1 MRIICT
7 LLFSVF
13 ALTVHGQ
20 AAKKAKPQAAAPAPA
35 PAPKPA
41 DPCSLIKKDI
51 SEDKTTFDFQSPFDA
66 HEPHPVRITRNYST
80 NPEYSF
86 DNFFVVLE
94 LLGDIDNTYMTNS
107 KGEHVEKDESKVVIE
122 FADKSKIVDDTMKIN
137 HDVSEDKS
145 QSVRYV
151 YFPVTETNYK
161 DFATKQIVKIS
172 LAGYEQAVPVDST
185 NSFQKYLECIKAVKK

>member
-1 MRIICT
+1 MRLICT

-20 AAKKAKPQAAAPAPA
+20 AAKKAKPQAVAPAPVA
-35 PAPKPA
+35 KAV

-51 SEDKTTFDFQSPFDA
+51 SEDKTTFDFQSPYDV
-66 HEPHPVRITRNYST
+66 HELHPIRITRNYST

-86 DNFFVVLE
+86 DNFFIVLE
-94 LLGDIDNTYMTNS
+94 LLGDIDNAYMTNS

-151 YFPVTETNYK
+151 YYPVTESNYK
-161 DFATKQIVKIS
+161 DFATKQIVKIT
-172 LAGYEQAVPVDST
+172 LAGYELVIPVDST

>member
-1 MRIICT
+1 MRLICT

-13 ALTVHGQ
+13 ALTVQGQ

-35 PAPKPA
+35 PKSA

-51 SEDKTTFDFQSPFDA
+51 SEDKTTFDFQSPYDV

-86 DNFFVVLE
+86 DNFYVVVE
-94 LLGDIDNTYMTNS
+94 ILGDLDNVYTINS
-107 KGEHVEKDESKVVIE
+107 KGEHIEKDESKVVIE
-122 FADKSKIVDDTMKIN
+122 FADKSKIVDDTIKIN

-145 QSVRYV
+145 QSLRYA
-151 YFPVTETNYK
+151 YYPVTESNFK
-161 DFATKQIVKIS
+161 DFATKQIAKIT
-172 LAGYEQAVPVDST
+172 LAGYEQVVPVDST

>member
-1 MRIICT
+1 MRLICT
-7 LLFSVF
+7 LLFSAL

-20 AAKKAKPQAAAPAPA
+20 ATKKAKPEAVAAAPAP
-35 PAPKPA
+35 KFV

-51 SEDKTTFDFQSPFDA
+51 SEDKTTFDFQSPYDV
-66 HEPHPVRITRNYST
+66 HEPHPLRITRNYST

-86 DNFFVVLE
+86 DNFYVVIE
-94 LLGDIDNTYMTNS
+94 LLGDIDNAYMTNS

-151 YFPVTETNYK
+151 YYPVTESNYK

-172 LAGYEQAVPVDST
+172 LAGYEQVVSVDST